1 MKRKPDKLAS
11 TRWSLIRRLQNADD
25 DAGWQEFFERYWRL
39 IYSTALRSGLSDP
52 EAQDAVQETIIAV
65 CRNVRQLE
73 MSPEAGSFKNWLMRM
88 ARWRI
93 LDQIRRRRP
102 DSALVLRE
110 AEKMEAAPE
119 TLADPAGPELE
130 RIWDEEWRAN
140 LTEAAL
146 AKVRRQTSSR
156 HFQIFYLYVVQGTPV
171 QKVTA
176 VTGASAEEVYLVK
189 HRLGPLFN
197 RAVKAV
203 EAGQRGG

>member
-1 MKRKPDKLAS
+1 MKSKPDKLTS

-25 DAGWQEFFERYWRL
+25 HAGWQEFFESYWRL
-39 IYSTALRSGLSDP
+39 IYSTAVRSGLSDA

-65 CRNVRQLE
+65 CRNIRQLD

-93 LDQIRRRRP
+93 VDQIRRRRP
-102 DSALVLRE
+102 ESSLLLRE
-110 AEKMEAAPE
+110 QARGDTATD

-130 RIWDEEWRAN
+130 KIWDEEWRSN

-156 HFQIFYLYVVQGTPV
+156 YFQIFYLYVVQGTPV
-171 QKVTA
+171 QKVAA
-176 VTGASAEEVYLVK
+176 VTGASPDEVYLVK
-189 HRLGPLFN
+189 HRLGPLFT
-197 RAVKAV
+197 RALKAV
-203 EAGQRGG
+203 EACQRS